1 MPPGPAPIKGVCFD
15 IRSGRLP
22 AGSLQAAGIPESG
35 SPVMLAWVE
44 EIVQGAFTAGVN
56 VPTFWFLNGC
66 LVVLVGLCLVVALL
80 ASNGPSSAGIDLK
93 FHFLVM
99 AVLALGLGVSLNY
112 VIHEAKVLKT
122 KTHKGEKQS

>member
-1 MPPGPAPIKGVCFD
+1 
-15 IRSGRLP
+15 
-22 AGSLQAAGIPESG
+22 
-35 SPVMLAWVE
+35 MLAWVE